1 MNKRAICDAVF
12 DHLLIQKE
20 QVWRNL
26 ESLKESMSAEA
37 KSTAGDKHETG
48 RAMIHQEMEKVEG
61 TFLRI
66 DEALKSVL
74 RIKSSEQLPTR
85 VASGVLV
92 ETNGPWVLVGVALG
106 RIKLG
111 ESDIVCASNAA
122 PLAQAWHGAKVGD
135 QVSMGPKT
143 WTIKALH

>member
-1 MNKRAICDAVF
+1 MNKKAICEAVV
-12 DHLLIQKE
+12 DHLLVQKDE
-20 QVWRNL
+20 VWKNL
-26 ESLKESMSAEA
+26 ESLKESLSAES

-48 RAMIHQEMEKVEG
+48 RAMIQQEIEKVEG

-66 DEALKSVL
+66 DEALDIVL
-74 RIKSSEQLPTR
+74 RIKNSEQLPTR

-106 RIKLG
+106 RMKSG

-122 PLAQAWHGAKVGD
+122 PLAQAWHGAEVGD
-135 QVSMGPKT
+135 EVAMGPKT